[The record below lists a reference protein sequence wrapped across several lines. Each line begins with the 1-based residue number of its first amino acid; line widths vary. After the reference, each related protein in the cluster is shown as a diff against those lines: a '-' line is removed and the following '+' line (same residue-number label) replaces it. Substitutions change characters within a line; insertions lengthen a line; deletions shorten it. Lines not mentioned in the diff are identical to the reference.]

1 MGKLRARGAFL
12 MGDIIET
19 SPGDDQCADSES
31 ADGLESPSPP
41 GKPNLIKRMCRKWTK
56 KRQVEAHMWRFY
68 RGRIP
73 CQLNGSGHAS
83 CQGLGRRIAEGRHF
97 GRWLRPRE
105 ENWGNG
111 VPLARSI
118 LDSWGEGTKD
128 REGSGL
134 ARRLSYV
141 VKHRVRR
148 AFLSG
153 RVVNAGLLFLTPCST
168 EAVSL
173 LLSLSP
179 CTVSAGLSLLWN
191 PRRATAPAPFPSPHP
206 PLFFEDASLRVYF
219 RVRVEYPSGDKLG
232 VAAKRDLRN
241 RDVQRSTILRVL
253 CETWPG

>member
-56 KRQVEAHMWRFY
+56 KRQVEAHMWRLY

-105 ENWGNG
+105 ENGGNG

-173 LLSLSP
+173 LLSQSLHGVSGPLPSLESSP
-179 CTVSAGLSLLWN
+179 GHRTRSLSLSS
-191 PRRATAPAPFPSPHP
+191 PPS
-206 PLFFEDASLRVYF
+206 LF
-219 RVRVEYPSGDKLG
+219 
-232 VAAKRDLRN
+232 
-241 RDVQRSTILRVL
+241 
-253 CETWPG
+253 